1 MKTNDILISVSLL
14 ERSLAIMGENTR
26 EPIRKSTLIQINRLI
41 NTSIGKFINY
51 GKDVLI
57 LVPLTEVTQLIEVM
71 VSNETFAETDNES
84 KKLLI
89 SKVREALVSL
99 YLFAGKFYTSNDFD
113 YAMGQEALLRRIV
126 DSCLKSNYYFGYD
139 VILRQEG
146 AIS

>member
-14 ERSLAIMGENTR
+14 ERSLAFMGENTR
-26 EPIRKSTLIQINRLI
+26 EPIRKSTLVQINRLI
-41 NTSIGKFINY
+41 NTAIGKFINY

-84 KKLLI
+84 KKMLVN
-89 SKVREALVSL
+89 KVKEALTSL
-99 YLFAGKFYTSNDFD
+99 YLFAGKFYTTNDFD
-113 YAMGQEALLRRIV
+113 FSMGQEALLRRIV
-126 DSCLKSNYYFGYD
+126 DSCLASNYYFGYD

-146 AIS
+146 AID